1 MKHPPLAVVFI
12 AILVIALGETG
23 GAALSLGK
31 AHAERWAAAR
41 VAANARAHG
50 FSGSAEYDDEVR
62 DRAIYTFQ
70 AGLSFFHTHAEGV
83 GLILF
88 FGSTLVASAVPW
100 RRARGALHLLLTLGA
115 CFPLGY
121 LVYGVAVLELGRDAG
136 IELAETWILTPLG
149 GAMILALIGL
159 ALLLGVRS
167 RIAPEAGH
175 LRSKPAPRA
184 PLE

>member
-1 MKHPPLAVVFI
+1 MKRPPLVVV
-12 AILVIALGETG
+12 LVVVLIIALGETG
-23 GAALSLGK
+23 GAVLSQGK
-31 AHAERWAAAR
+31 ARAERWAAAR

-50 FSGSAEYDDEVR
+50 FSGSAEYDDEIR

-88 FGSTLVASAVPW
+88 FASTLVASAVPW
-100 RRARGALHLLLTLGA
+100 RCSRGPLYVLLALGA

-121 LVYGVAVLELGRDAG
+121 LAYGVLVLELGRDAG

-149 GAMILALIGL
+149 GAMILGLIGL

-167 RIAPEAGH
+167 RTE
-175 LRSKPAPRA
+175 LQ
-184 PLE
+184 